1 MLLNSPCSFSIL
13 HQILFVLL
21 CPGSQNKSSYVIPFV
36 VVAVV
41 LVLLA
46 AFGLV
51 IFKLRANR
59 QRNGRMKLKEDHAD
73 TLPHSYPQEKTFEN
87 PIYQV
92 SIFNPMIFND

>member
-1 MLLNSPCSFSIL
+1 MEPNIKIAAFCF
-13 HQILFVLL
+13 FL
-21 CPGSQNKSSYVIPFV
+21 CPGSQTKSSYVIPFV

-46 AFGLV
+46 AFGLF
-51 IFKLRANR
+51 IFKLRAYR

-92 SIFNPMIFND
+92 SVFTPMIFNN